1 MIEEKVYDEISQ
13 LIKERCGLPYHWYQ
27 LNIDQKDFVFALLE
41 AQKNIRVEKMK
52 HLLLERIRYKIEEYR
67 EEREHFA
74 NVAAAQESFDNLLDE
89 LEILVDEWF
98 EDDNKKRQ

>member
-1 MIEEKVYDEISQ
+1 MIEEKVYDEISP
-13 LIKERCGLPYHWYQ
+13 LIKEHCGLPCYWYE
-27 LNIDQKDFVFALLE
+27 LTIDQQNFVIAMLE
-41 AQKNIRVEKMK
+41 AQKNLKVETMK
-52 HLLLERIRYKIEEYR
+52 DLLLERIRYKIEEYR

-74 NVAAAQESFDNLLDE
+74 SIAEAQESFDNLLDE

>member
-1 MIEEKVYDEISQ
+1 MIEEKVYDEISP
-13 LIKERCGLPYHWYQ
+13 LIKEHCGLPCYWYE
-27 LNIDQKDFVFALLE
+27 LTVDQQNFVIAMLE
-41 AQKNIRVEKMK
+41 AQKNLKVEIMK
-52 HLLLERIRYKIEEYR
+52 DLLLERIRYKIEEYR

-74 NVAAAQESFDNLLDE
+74 SVEEAQESFDNLLDE

>member
-1 MIEEKVYDEISQ
+1 MIEEKVYDEISP
-13 LIKERCGLPYHWYQ
+13 LIKERCGLPYHWYE
-27 LNIDQKDFVFALLE
+27 LTIDQQDFVIAMLE
-41 AQKNIRVEKMK
+41 AQKNLKVETMK
-52 HLLLERIRYKIEEYR
+52 DLLLERIRYKIEEYR

-74 NVAAAQESFDNLLDE
+74 NVQEAQESFDSLLDE

>member
-1 MIEEKVYDEISQ
+1 MFEEKVYDEISP
-13 LIKERCGLPYHWYQ
+13 LIKEHCGLPCYWYE
-27 LNIDQKDFVFALLE
+27 LTIDQQNFVIAMLE
-41 AQKNIRVEKMK
+41 TQKNLKVETMK
-52 HLLLERIRYKIEEYR
+52 DLLLERIRYKIEEYR

-74 NVAAAQESFDNLLDE
+74 SVAEGQESFDNLLDE

>member
-1 MIEEKVYDEISQ
+1 MIEEKVYDEISP
-13 LIKERCGLPYHWYQ
+13 LIKERCNLPYHWYE
-27 LNIDQKDFVFALLE
+27 LTIDQQDFVIAMLE
-41 AQKNIRVEKMK
+41 AQKNLKVETMK
-52 HLLLERIRYKIEEYR
+52 DLLLERIRYKIEEYR